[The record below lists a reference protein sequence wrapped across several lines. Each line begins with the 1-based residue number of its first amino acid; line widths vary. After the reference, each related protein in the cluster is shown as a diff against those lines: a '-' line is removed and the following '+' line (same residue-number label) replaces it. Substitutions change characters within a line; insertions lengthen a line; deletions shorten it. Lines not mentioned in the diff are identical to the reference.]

1 MRKSYNV
8 TLNRHDAKILRKYLH
23 ACNIVFEASEY
34 FGNIYFLM
42 YLDESEFDKVNEF
55 LEDL

>member
-8 TLNRHDAKILRKYLH
+8 TLDRHDAKIFRMYLH
-23 ACNIVFEASEY
+23 ACKIAFEASEY

-42 YLDESEFDKVNEF
+42 YLDESEFDQVNEF
-55 LEDL
+55 LEAL